1 MSEEK
6 LRHFL
11 KRVTANLHE
20 TRQRLQEIES
30 AAGEPVAIVA
40 MSCRYPGG
48 ARTPESLWELLA
60 TGGDAISEFPAD
72 RGWNVAELYDPDPD
86 HPGTSYTRSGGFV
99 YDAGDF
105 DPAFFGISPREAM
118 AMDPQQRLLL
128 ETSWEVLE
136 RAAIDPVSLHGSQ
149 TGVFVGASSSGYGFG
164 ADAPRLPR
172 ELEGHVQTGAAASVM
187 SGRISYLL
195 GLEGP
200 AVTVDTA
207 CSSALVAL
215 HLACQA
221 LRTGE
226 CTLVLTGGVAVTVM
240 PTVFIWSSRQR
251 SLAADGRS
259 KSFSAAADGMSMSE
273 GAGMLLLERLS
284 DAQRNGHQVLA
295 VVRGSAVNQDGAS
308 NGLTAP
314 NGLSQQRVIKA
325 ALAAARLSPGDIDAV
340 EAHGSGTSLGDPI
353 EAQALLATYGQNR
366 AAGQPLWLGSVKS
379 NIGHPQ
385 QAAGAAGL
393 IKMVLALQHGVL
405 PRTLHADEPSPHV
418 DWSSGAVR
426 LLNEAVDWPA
436 HGERPR
442 RAGVSAFG
450 ASGTNVHVIL
460 EEPPAVAGPSASGPM
475 VRRPVVSGMLPWIVS
490 GRSPES
496 VRAQAVRLHAH
507 LAAHPGLDPADIAW
521 SLATTRTAFEHRTV
535 VLGAGR
541 PELTDGLA
549 AVIADRPEPTVISR
563 VATDLGRVVFVFPGH
578 GAQWAGMGR
587 ELAAVCPVFAAR
599 LAQCSAVLEPLTGWR
614 VEDVLA
620 GAVGAPDLE
629 REDVLQPV
637 LWAVSVAL
645 AAVWQAA
652 GVSPDAVAGHSQGE
666 IAAACVAGM
675 LSLEDAAAV
684 IAGRSRVLMRLAG
697 HGGMLSVAEPAAR
710 VRERIAG
717 FGKRLSVAVV
727 NSPAAT
733 VVSGEPG
740 ALEELAAQCAA
751 AGVRTHW
758 VPIGY
763 ASHSA
768 QVEQVREELL
778 SALGGITPRA
788 GTVPMVSG
796 MTGEFVRGPEL
807 GAGYWYAGLRSPV
820 DFERTVRVLADG
832 GHRVFVEVSPHPVL
846 TTAITQ
852 TLEDAAASLEDPTI
866 GGPGAVVTGT
876 LRRGDGGPGR
886 LLTSLAQAYV
896 HGVTVDW
903 AAVLGDGQTVDLP
916 TYPFQRQR
924 YWPERLVPDAAAD
937 RPGSGSGEARFW
949 AAVEGGDVTELT
961 GTLGVNGELPFNE
974 VIPALMA
981 WRRRERD
988 RSVAGSWRYRITWA
1002 PAADPAPVPLAGMW
1016 LLVAPAGAGGGLAD
1030 GCAAALTAAGA
1041 RVVMLAVGAGETA
1054 RGVLSDRLA
1063 GALADPAGPDGGGL
1077 VPVAGV
1083 VSLLALEEEVVAG
1096 YPSVPGGLAGTLA
1109 LVQALGDAG
1118 VDAPLWVVTCGAV
1131 AAVPGEVLG
1140 SPVQGAVWG
1149 LGRCAALEYRER
1161 WGGLVDVPAVL
1172 DERAGA
1178 RLCAVLAG
1186 CGEDEVAVR
1195 GAGVFGRRL
1204 VRAARPRR
1212 ETGWS
1217 PRGSVLVTGGTG
1229 ALGGHAARWLAGHG
1243 AGRVVLAGRSGP
1255 GAAGA
1260 AALAAGLAGA
1270 GARADV
1276 VACDVA
1282 VRAEAAG
1289 LVAWAGPGLSGVVH
1303 TAGVLDDGVLD
1314 GLDAGRLA
1322 SVMGAKAAGARWLD
1336 ELTEGLE
1343 LDAFVLFSSAAS
1355 TFGGGGQGNYAAA
1368 NAFLDGLAQSR
1379 RGRGLAGVSLAWGPW
1394 AGGGIAQA
1402 SDAVRQR
1409 LNRGPQVEMDPGL
1422 AVAILAQAA
1431 AGPDALLAVMDV
1443 DWSYFAA
1450 QPGTTGVPFLR
1461 EITEIRNSVPA
1472 AGTVVD
1478 TGPRSAGDLAGRLA
1492 GLPRGEQTRLL
1503 AEIIQGEAAQVLGH
1517 DSGAAVDA
1525 TRPFSDLGF
1534 DSLTT
1539 LEMRQRL
1546 SAATGLRLPAT
1557 LLFDYPTPE
1566 ALAAHLRTELAGDAV
1581 PEAAVAPPPAAAV
1594 AETADPVVIVAMSCR
1609 YPGGASSPEAFWD
1622 LIISGTDA
1630 VGAFPADRGWDIEQL
1645 YGPESDRTG
1654 TSHVRSG
1661 GFVYDAGEFDPAFF
1675 AISPREA
1682 MAMDPQQRLLLET
1695 SWEALE
1701 RAGIDPRSLRGSRTG
1716 VFVGGYTTAYGLS
1729 LQLASRAAGSGA
1741 GLENDGHLISGNAMS
1756 VLSGRVSYTLG
1767 LEGPAVTVDTACSSA
1782 LVALNLACQALRSGE
1797 CSLAL
1802 AGGITIM
1809 AIPGDVVLFSQERQ
1823 PGFGAD
1829 GRCKAFSARPPTGW
1843 GWARA
1848 PGCWWWSG
1856 CPMPGAT
1863 GIRCWR

>member
-1 MSEEK
+1 
-6 LRHFL
+6 
-11 KRVTANLHE
+11 
-20 TRQRLQEIES
+20 
-30 AAGEPVAIVA
+30 
-40 MSCRYPGG
+40 
-48 ARTPESLWELLA
+48 
-60 TGGDAISEFPAD
+60 
-72 RGWNVAELYDPDPD
+72 
-86 HPGTSYTRSGGFV
+86 
-99 YDAGDF
+99 
-105 DPAFFGISPREAM
+105 
-118 AMDPQQRLLL
+118 
-128 ETSWEVLE
+128 
-136 RAAIDPVSLHGSQ
+136 
-149 TGVFVGASSSGYGFG
+149 
-164 ADAPRLPR
+164 
-172 ELEGHVQTGAAASVM
+172 
-187 SGRISYLL
+187 
-195 GLEGP
+195 
-200 AVTVDTA
+200 
-207 CSSALVAL
+207 
-215 HLACQA
+215 
-221 LRTGE
+221 
-226 CTLVLTGGVAVTVM
+226 
-240 PTVFIWSSRQR
+240 
-251 SLAADGRS
+251 
-259 KSFSAAADGMSMSE
+259 
-273 GAGMLLLERLS
+273 
-284 DAQRNGHQVLA
+284 
-295 VVRGSAVNQDGAS
+295 
-308 NGLTAP
+308 
-314 NGLSQQRVIKA
+314 
-325 ALAAARLSPGDIDAV
+325 
-340 EAHGSGTSLGDPI
+340 
-353 EAQALLATYGQNR
+353 
-366 AAGQPLWLGSVKS
+366 
-379 NIGHPQ
+379 
-385 QAAGAAGL
+385 
-393 IKMVLALQHGVL
+393 
-405 PRTLHADEPSPHV
+405 
-418 DWSSGAVR
+418 
-426 LLNEAVDWPA
+426 
-436 HGERPR
+436 
-442 RAGVSAFG
+442 
-450 ASGTNVHVIL
+450 
-460 EEPPAVAGPSASGPM
+460 
-475 VRRPVVSGMLPWIVS
+475 
-490 GRSPES
+490 
-496 VRAQAVRLHAH
+496 
-507 LAAHPGLDPADIAW
+507 
-521 SLATTRTAFEHRTV
+521 
-535 VLGAGR
+535 
-541 PELTDGLA
+541 
-549 AVIADRPEPTVISR
+549 
-563 VATDLGRVVFVFPGH
+563 
-578 GAQWAGMGR
+578 MGR
-587 ELAAVCPVFAAR
+587 ELAGCCPVFAAR
-599 LAQCSAVLEPLTGWR
+599 LAECGAALEPWVDWSLA
-614 VEDVLA
+614 DVIAEAA
-620 GAVGAPDLE
+620 GAPGLE
-629 REDVLQPV
+629 RADVVQPV
-637 LWAVSVAL
+637 LWAVMVSL
-645 AAVWQAA
+645 AAVWEAA
-652 GVSPDAVAGHSQGE
+652 GVVPDAVVGHSQGE
-666 IAAACVAGM
+666 VAAATVAGM
-675 LSLEDAAAV
+675 LSLEDAARVVAV
-684 IAGRSRVLMRLAG
+684 RSRALSRLG
-697 HGGMLSVAEPAAR
+697 VGGAMVSVVMPEAK
-710 VRERIAG
+710 VRELMAPWG
-717 FGKRLSVAVV
+717 ERLSVAAV

-733 VVSGEPG
+733 VVSGEVA
-740 ALEELAAQCAA
+740 ALGEFEAELAARHVMRWRVPETDFVAHSAGVQGLRHELAAGLASVRPAAGRVPLFSTAECRWVEGGELDAAYWYVNVRNTVRFDEAVRELAA
-751 AGVRTHW
+751 AG
-758 VPIGY
+758 Y
-763 ASHSA
+763 
-768 QVEQVREELL
+768 
-778 SALGGITPRA
+778 RA
-788 GTVPMVSG
+788 
-796 MTGEFVRGPEL
+796 
-807 GAGYWYAGLRSPV
+807 YI
-820 DFERTVRVLADG
+820 
-832 GHRVFVEVSPHPVL
+832 EVSPHP
-846 TTAITQ
+846 
-852 TLEDAAASLEDPTI
+852 TLEAAIADTI
-866 GGPGAVVTGT
+866 DEFGAAFTPVISGT
-876 LRRGDGGPGR
+876 LHQESSGAAQILTALSRVHVRGVP
-886 LLTSLAQAYV
+886 
-896 HGVTVDW
+896 VDW
-903 AAVLGDGQTVDLP
+903 AKVLGGGRRVDLP
-916 TYPFQRQR
+916 TYPFQHQR
-924 YWPERLVPDAAAD
+924 YWPNGAA
-937 RPGSGSGEARFW
+937 P
-949 AAVEGGDVTELT
+949 VT
-961 GTLGVNGELPFNE
+961 G
-974 VIPALMA
+974 
-981 WRRRERD
+981 D
-988 RSVAGSWRYRITWA
+988 RSASASWRYRVSWV
-1002 PAADPAPVPLAGMW
+1002 PVAEPGQVSLAGTW
-1016 LLVAPAGAGGGLAD
+1016 LVVAPAGVA
-1030 GCAAALTAAGA
+1030 
-1041 RVVMLAVGAGETA
+1041 
-1054 RGVLSDRLA
+1054 
-1063 GALADPAGPDGGGL
+1063 ALADECARALSVRGAQVSALRVATGGVDREVLAERFAGV

-1829 GRCKAFSARPPTGW
+1829 GRCKAFSAAADGMGVGEGAGMLVVERLSDARRNGHQVLAVIAGIAVNQDGASNGLTAPSGPAQQRVIRAALASAGLTAGQVDAVEAHGTGTELGDPIEAHALLATYGQERAGGDPLWLGSVKSNIGHTQAAAGAAGIIKMVLALQNGVLPATLHAAEPSPHIDWSCGAVSLLTEPVPWNRDGRPRRAGVSAFGMSGTNVHVILEEPPVPDPGDVP
-1843 GWARA
+1843 AAEPQIPVLA
-1848 PGCWWWSG
+1848 PGVTAWVVSGRTAGALRDQASRLARFAAAHPELDPRDVAWSLVRARSAFEHRALVT
-1856 CPMPGAT
+1856 GAKL
-1863 GIRCWR
+1863 G